1 MLLEVP
7 EAGFL
12 FFLKRRY
19 NINIMDR
26 ELIVELKVRILEA
39 IKDKCD
45 SVEEL
50 SQHLKDLYNLI
61 GLP

>member
-1 MLLEVP
+1 
-7 EAGFL
+7 
-12 FFLKRRY
+12 
-19 NINIMDR
+19 MDR